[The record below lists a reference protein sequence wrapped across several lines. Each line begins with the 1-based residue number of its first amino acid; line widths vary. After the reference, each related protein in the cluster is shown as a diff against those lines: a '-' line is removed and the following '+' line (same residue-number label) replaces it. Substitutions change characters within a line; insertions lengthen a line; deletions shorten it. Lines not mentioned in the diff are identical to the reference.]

1 VVAEV
6 ERCLENM
13 SKISN
18 SFNQWDPHDSSL
30 RDAHSR
36 AVMQWEG
43 MSRKIDTISR
53 QLQQI
58 PTLWKN
64 YQQK

>member
-1 VVAEV
+1 MVAEV

-13 SKISN
+13 SKISS

-36 AVMQWEG
+36 AVTQWES
-43 MSRKIDTISR
+43 MSRKIDTISQ